1 MAAAAPKLRPGEGRL
16 ALVLPA
22 TVCTGPSWEQ
32 TRALIQQDFVLDLV
46 VTSHDPLRWNFSD
59 STKLSECLIIATRR
73 PEKVDETE
81 HRTIFANLWRNPVS
95 VSGAHRM
102 AHAIAS
108 TTPASLED
116 TGTALLEVDGQHVGE
131 MVSIPEVSI
140 SYDRWPG
147 VQFARS
153 DVLRCALSLLRKGE
167 VVIPGH
173 NGAAQISLCRLNEL
187 GRVGPDRRDMWDG
200 FQDTPSVTA
209 YPMVANHNTEI
220 RRGIAT
226 EPDRYLAPLTEAKP
240 GRRLKLLQQL
250 WEGAGQLLVAERL
263 RLNTARVIA
272 IRADK
277 PVLSNVWWPV
287 RTENRD
293 WEKALTL
300 WMNSTL
306 GILAMLTNRTSTEGA
321 WVALKKTDLAV
332 LPVLDVRALNAEQL
346 RRLVDLF
353 EQVEK
358 MEFARLPEMVGCPAR
373 RALDDGMSTILGL
386 PDLSGLRELL
396 ATEPVVSDERL

>member
-1 MAAAAPKLRPGEGRL
+1 M
-16 ALVLPA
+16 
-22 TVCTGPSWEQ
+22 
-32 TRALIQQDFVLDLV
+32 
-46 VTSHDPLRWNFSD
+46 
-59 STKLSECLIIATRR
+59 
-73 PEKVDETE
+73 
-81 HRTIFANLWRNPVS
+81 
-95 VSGAHRM
+95 
-102 AHAIAS
+102 
-108 TTPASLED
+108 
-116 TGTALLEVDGQHVGE
+116 
-131 MVSIPEVSI
+131 
-140 SYDRWPG
+140 
-147 VQFARS
+147 
-153 DVLRCALSLLRKGE
+153 
-167 VVIPGH
+167 
-173 NGAAQISLCRLNEL
+173 
-187 GRVGPDRRDMWDG
+187 
-200 FQDTPSVTA
+200 
-209 YPMVANHNTEI
+209 
-220 RRGIAT
+220 
-226 EPDRYLAPLTEAKP
+226 
-240 GRRLKLLQQL
+240 
-250 WEGAGQLLVAERL
+250 LVAERL

-358 MEFARLPEMVGCPAR
+358 MEFARLPEMVECPAR